1 MIDSIMTFSHMCI
14 MPFYFFLLFTQK
26 NLKLYVWNK
35 PVPEKRIMLFDLI
48 PSNATKVKHPSS
60 ALGFIAW
67 VCKSDL
73 GRLASM
79 GHFISSIFFNLPR
92 ENNSF
97 ILGLVCLR
105 IVFQVKHQGKSG
117 IHEKK

>member
-1 MIDSIMTFSHMCI
+1 
-14 MPFYFFLLFTQK
+14 
-26 NLKLYVWNK
+26 
-35 PVPEKRIMLFDLI
+35 MLFDLI
-48 PSNATKVKHPSS
+48 PSNATQVKHASS

-117 IHEKK
+117 IHEKKIIF